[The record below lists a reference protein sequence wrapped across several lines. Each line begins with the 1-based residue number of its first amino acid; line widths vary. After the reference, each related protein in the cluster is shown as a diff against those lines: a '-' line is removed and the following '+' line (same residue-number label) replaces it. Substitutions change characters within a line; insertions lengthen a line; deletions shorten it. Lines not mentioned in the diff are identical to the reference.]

1 MLNRFL
7 PSLICRDIHLG
18 LKNLRLHAM
27 RSFLTMLG
35 MIFGVASVIA
45 MLAVGQGAS
54 KEALEQIRQLGS
66 DVVVMESVNTV
77 SKDNQRQG
85 QNLFSVY
92 GVTYLDVVR
101 LRDTIPNVRRIVPVK
116 IRHERVVSQ
125 AQEIAVRLVGTT
137 SHWFDLVSRPLVA
150 GRLLTPLDE
159 QRRHAVAVITEKM
172 AQQLFPLQAVLGNF
186 VRVGGNVYRV
196 VGVIRSA
203 ETEGDNVTSPDRD
216 ADIYIPLTVM
226 REHTGDLLVSRLSGS
241 TVREKVELHQVF
253 VQMESESV
261 VEAVASA
268 IDHLIGQFHRKED
281 VAIKIPL
288 VLLRQAEK
296 TQRRFNIV
304 LGAIAGISLLVGGIG
319 IMNIM
324 LASVTERT
332 REIGIRRAIG
342 ARRHQIVSQFLIE
355 TVVLSCSG
363 GFLGCIVGLILPW
376 SISKIT
382 GLSTVVTSGSLVLS
396 LLISLSVGIIFGLY
410 PAIRASK
417 LDPITALRHE

>member
-1 MLNRFL
+1 MLIRFL

-18 LKNLRLHAM
+18 LNNLRLHAM

-54 KEALEQIRQLGS
+54 EDALEQIRQLGS
-66 DVVVMESVNTV
+66 DVIVMESVDSV
-77 SKDNQRQG
+77 SNDNQRQG
-85 QNLFSVY
+85 QNFFNVY
-92 GVTYLDVVR
+92 GVTYLDVMR
-101 LRDTIPNVRRIVPVK
+101 LRDTIPNVRRIVPIK
-116 IRHERVVSQ
+116 IRYERVVTQ
-125 AQEIAVRLVGTT
+125 AQEIAVRVVGTT
-137 SHWFDLVSRPLVA
+137 THWFDLVNRPLVA
-150 GRLLTPLDE
+150 GRFFTSLDE
-159 QRRHAVAVITEKM
+159 QRHHAVAVITERLGR
-172 AQQLFPLQAVLGNF
+172 QLFPLQAVLGNF
-186 VRVGGNVYRV
+186 VRAGGNVYRV
-196 VGVIRSA
+196 VGVIRSTA
-203 ETEGDNVTSPDRD
+203 AASNSVTSPARD
-216 ADIYIPLTVM
+216 NDIYVPLTVM
-226 REHTGDLLVSRLSGS
+226 RQCTGDILVSRLSGR
-241 TVREKVELHQVF
+241 TIREKVELHQVF
-253 VQMESESV
+253 IQMSSEAVVESV
-261 VEAVASA
+261 ATA
-268 IDHLIGQFHRKED
+268 IDHLIARFHRKED

-288 VLLRQAEK
+288 VLLRQAEE

-376 SISKIT
+376 TISKIT

-396 LLISLSVGIIFGLY
+396 LLISLSVGIVFGLY

-417 LDPITALRHE
+417 LDPIAALRHE

>member
-1 MLNRFL
+1 MLIRFL
-7 PSLICRDIHLG
+7 PSLVYRDIHLG

-54 KEALEQIRQLGS
+54 EEALDQIRQLGS
-66 DVVVMESVNTV
+66 DVVVMESINTV
-77 SKDNQRQG
+77 INDNQRQV
-85 QNLFSVY
+85 QNRFNVY

-101 LRDTIPNVRRIVPVK
+101 LRDTIPNIRRIVPVK
-116 IRHERVVSQ
+116 IRHERVVTREQ
-125 AQEIAVRLVGTT
+125 QVEVRLVGTT
-137 SHWFDLVSRPLVA
+137 SRWFDLVSRPLVA

-159 QRRHAVAVITEKM
+159 QRHHAVAVITEKM
-172 AQQLFPLQAVLGNF
+172 AQKLFPLQAVLGNF
-186 VRVGGNVYRV
+186 VRAGGNVYRV

-203 ETEGDNVTSPDRD
+203 ETVGENVTSPDRD
-216 ADIYIPLTVM
+216 DDIYIPLPVM
-226 REHTGDLLVSRLSGS
+226 REYSGDLLVSRIAGS

-253 VQMESESV
+253 VQMSSESV
-261 VEAVASA
+261 VESVATA
-268 IDHLIGQFHRKED
+268 IDHLIAKFHRKED
-281 VAIKIPL
+281 VTIKIPL

-342 ARRHQIVSQFLIE
+342 ARRHQIISQFLIE

-396 LLISLSVGIIFGLY
+396 LMISLSVGIIFGLY

>member
-1 MLNRFL
+1 MLTGFL
-7 PSLICRDIHLG
+7 PSLIYRDILLG
-18 LKNLRLHAM
+18 LNNLRLHAM

-54 KEALEQIRQLGS
+54 EDALEQLRQLGS
-66 DVVVMESVNTV
+66 DVVVMESVKAVGN
-77 SKDNQRQG
+77 DNQGQG
-85 QNLFSVY
+85 VNVFSVY
-92 GVTYLDVVR
+92 GITYLDVIR

-116 IRHERVVSQ
+116 IRHERVVTR
-125 AQEIAVRLVGTT
+125 AQEVSVRMVGTT
-137 SHWFDLVSRPLVA
+137 SHWFDLVDRPLVA
-150 GRLLTPLDE
+150 GRLFTPLDE
-159 QRRHAVAVITEKM
+159 QRHHSVAVITEKM
-172 AQQLFPLQAVLGNF
+172 AQQLFPLQAVLDNF
-186 VRVGGNVYRV
+186 VRVDGNVYQV

-203 ETEGDNVTSPDRD
+203 EAASDNVTSADHD
-216 ADIYIPLTVM
+216 DDIYIPLTVM
-226 REHTGDLLVSRLSGS
+226 RKHTGDILVSRLSGS

-253 VQMESESV
+253 VQMDSEVV

-268 IDHLIGQFHRKED
+268 IDHLIAQFHRKDD
-281 VAIKIPL
+281 VAINIPL

-296 TQRRFNIV
+296 TQQRFNIV

-342 ARRHQIVSQFLIE
+342 ARRHQIVRQFLIE
-355 TVVLSCSG
+355 TAVLSCSG
-363 GFLGCIVGLILPW
+363 GLIGCIVGLIFPW
-376 SISKIT
+376 AISKIT

-396 LLISLSVGIIFGLY
+396 LLISLSVGIVFGLY

>member
-1 MLNRFL
+1 MLTGFL
-7 PSLICRDIHLG
+7 PSLIYRDILLG
-18 LKNLRLHAM
+18 LNNLRLHAM

-54 KEALEQIRQLGS
+54 EDTLEQLRQLGS
-66 DVVVMESVNTV
+66 DVVVMESVKAVGN
-77 SKDNQRQG
+77 DNQGQG
-85 QNLFSVY
+85 VNVFSVY
-92 GVTYLDVVR
+92 GITYLDVIR

-116 IRHERVVSQ
+116 IRHERVVTR
-125 AQEIAVRLVGTT
+125 AQEVSVRMVGTT
-137 SHWFDLVSRPLVA
+137 SHWFDLVDRPLVA
-150 GRLLTPLDE
+150 GRLFTPLDE
-159 QRRHAVAVITEKM
+159 QRHHSVAVITEKM
-172 AQQLFPLQAVLGNF
+172 AQQLFPLQAVLDNF
-186 VRVGGNVYRV
+186 VRVDGNVYQV

-203 ETEGDNVTSPDRD
+203 EAASDNVTSADHD
-216 ADIYIPLTVM
+216 DDIYIPLTVM
-226 REHTGDLLVSRLSGS
+226 RKHTGDILVSRLSGS
-241 TVREKVELHQVF
+241 TVRERVELHQVF
-253 VQMESESV
+253 VQMDSEVV

-268 IDHLIGQFHRKED
+268 IDHLIAQFHRKDD
-281 VAIKIPL
+281 VAINIPL

-296 TQRRFNIV
+296 TQQRFNIV

-342 ARRHQIVSQFLIE
+342 ARRHQIVRQFLIE
-355 TVVLSCSG
+355 TAVLSCSG
-363 GFLGCIVGLILPW
+363 GLIGCIVGLIFPW
-376 SISKIT
+376 AISKIT

-396 LLISLSVGIIFGLY
+396 LLISLSVGIVFGLY